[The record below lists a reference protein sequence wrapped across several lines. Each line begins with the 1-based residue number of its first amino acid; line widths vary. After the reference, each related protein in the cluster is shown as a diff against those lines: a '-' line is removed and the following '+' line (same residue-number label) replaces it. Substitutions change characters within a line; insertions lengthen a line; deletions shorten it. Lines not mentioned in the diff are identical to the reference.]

1 MDNSVTKYS
10 ELVQHQHINS
20 MNTLFGGYMLAW
32 LDLAAGKASSRFL
45 KETEAWGAVT
55 RAMDSVEFKEPV
67 FLGDWVNCEAVVY
80 EAGKSSIK
88 ISVKAYAESK
98 VYGKRLAC
106 TANFTFVAV
115 IKNDNDEFVKFDH
128 NISLEKEN

>member
-1 MDNSVTKYS
+1 MDNPVTKYS

-20 MNTLFGGYMLAW
+20 IQTLFGGYMLSW
-32 LDLAAGKASSRFL
+32 LDLAAAKASSRFL
-45 KETEAWGAVT
+45 ENTDAWGAVT

-67 FLGDWVNCEAVVY
+67 FLGDWVNCEATVY

-88 ISVKAYAESK
+88 VSVKAYAESK

>member
-20 MNTLFGGYMLAW
+20 VNTLFGGYMLAW

-67 FLGDWVNCEAVVY
+67 FLGDWVNCEAIVY

-98 VYGKRLAC
+98 VHGKR
-106 TANFTFVAV
+106 F
-115 IKNDNDEFVKFDH
+115 
-128 NISLEKEN
+128 SLYSKLYFCCSH

>member
-1 MDNSVTKYS
+1 MNNPVTKYS

-20 MNTLFGGYMLAW
+20 IQTLFGGYMLSW
-32 LDLAAGKASSRFL
+32 LDLAAAKASSRFL
-45 KETEAWGAVT
+45 ENTDAWGAVT

-67 FLGDWVNCEAVVY
+67 FLGDWVNCEATVY

-88 ISVKAYAESK
+88 VSVKAYAESK

-106 TANFTFVAV
+106 TANFTFVS
-115 IKNDNDEFVKFDH
+115 IIRDKNNKFIKFD
-128 NISLEKEN
+128 N

>member
-1 MDNSVTKYS
+1 MDNPVTKYS

-20 MNTLFGGYMLAW
+20 IQTLFGGYMLSW
-32 LDLAAGKASSRFL
+32 LDLAAAKASSRFL
-45 KETEAWGAVT
+45 ENTDAWGAVT

-67 FLGDWVNCEAVVY
+67 FLGDWVNCEAIVY

-88 ISVKAYAESK
+88 IAVKAYAESK
-98 VYGKRLAC
+98 VHGKRLAC

>member
-1 MDNSVTKYS
+1 MNNPVTKYS

-20 MNTLFGGYMLAW
+20 VNTLFGGYMLAW

-45 KETEAWGAVT
+45 KETEASSAVT

-88 ISVKAYAESK
+88 IAVKAYAESK
-98 VYGKRLAC
+98 VHGKRLAC

-115 IKNDNDEFVKFDH
+115 IKNENNEFVKFDH

>member
-1 MDNSVTKYS
+1 MNNPVTKYS

-20 MNTLFGGYMLAW
+20 IQTLFGGYMLSW
-32 LDLAAGKASSRFL
+32 LDLAAAKASSRFL
-45 KETEAWGAVT
+45 ENTDAWGAVT

-67 FLGDWVNCEAVVY
+67 FLGDWVNCEATVY

-88 ISVKAYAESK
+88 VSVKAYAESK

-106 TANFTFVAV
+106 TANFTFVS
-115 IKNDNDEFVKFDH
+115 IIRDKNNKFIKFDH

>member
-1 MDNSVTKYS
+1 MNNPVTKYS

-20 MNTLFGGYMLAW
+20 IQTLFGGYMLSW
-32 LDLAAGKASSRFL
+32 LDLAAAKASSRFL
-45 KETEAWGAVT
+45 ENTDAWGAVT
-55 RAMDSVEFKEPV
+55 WAMDSVEFKEPV
-67 FLGDWVNCEAVVY
+67 FLGDWVNCEATVY

-88 ISVKAYAESK
+88 VSVKAYAESK

-106 TANFTFVAV
+106 TANFTFVS
-115 IKNDNDEFVKFDH
+115 IIRDKNNKFIKFDH

>member
-1 MDNSVTKYS
+1 MNNPVTKYS

-20 MNTLFGGYMLAW
+20 IQTLFGGYMLSW
-32 LDLAAGKASSRFL
+32 LDLAAAKASSRFL
-45 KETEAWGAVT
+45 ENTDAWGAVT

-67 FLGDWVNCEAVVY
+67 FLGDWVNCEATVY

-88 ISVKAYAESK
+88 VSVKAYAESK

-106 TANFTFVAV
+106 TANFTFVS
-115 IKNDNDEFVKFDH
+115 IIRDKNNKFIKFDH
-128 NISLEKEN
+128 NISLQKEN

>member
-1 MDNSVTKYS
+1 MDNPVTKYS

-20 MNTLFGGYMLAW
+20 IQTLFGGYMLSW
-32 LDLAAGKASSRFL
+32 LDLAAAKASSRFL
-45 KETEAWGAVT
+45 ENTDAWGAVT

-67 FLGDWVNCEAVVY
+67 FLGDWVNCEATVY

-88 ISVKAYAESK
+88 VSVKAYAESK

-106 TANFTFVAV
+106 TANFTFVS
-115 IKNDNDEFVKFDH
+115 IIRDKNNKFIKFDH
-128 NISLEKEN
+128 NIF

>member
-1 MDNSVTKYS
+1 MENPITKYS
-10 ELVQHQHINS
+10 ELVQHQHINTVD
-20 MNTLFGGYMLAW
+20 TLFGGYMLAW
-32 LDLAAGKASSRFL
+32 LDLAAGKASNRFL
-45 KETEAWGAVT
+45 KDTEAWGAVT

-67 FLGDWVNCEAVVY
+67 FLGDWVNCEAIVY

-98 VYGKRLAC
+98 LHGKRIAC

-115 IKNDNDEFVKFDH
+115 IKNENDEFVKYDH
-128 NISLEKEN
+128 NISI